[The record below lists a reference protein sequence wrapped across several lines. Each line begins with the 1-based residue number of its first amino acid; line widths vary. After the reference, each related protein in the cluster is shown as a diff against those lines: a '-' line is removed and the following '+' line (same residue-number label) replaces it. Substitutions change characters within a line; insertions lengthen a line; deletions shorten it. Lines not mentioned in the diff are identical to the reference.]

1 MRFRPARRDLL
12 ISRTLPTVGP
22 PPSRANEHAFV
33 VSAASSRRCTRLGR
47 LRTPFTVTE
56 AGRRLVEKAIAVQHS
71 WIASTLGRMAEPALV
86 ALEAKLVALRN
97 IVGEAETPQ
106 PGWRAEGVSEADAIC
121 EVRF

>member
-1 MRFRPARRDLL
+1 MRLWSAPRHPAVDSPR
-12 ISRTLPTVGP
+12 
-22 PPSRANEHAFV
+22 
-33 VSAASSRRCTRLGR
+33 AASHAVYL
-47 LRTPFTVTE
+47 TE

-106 PGWRAEGVSEADAIC
+106 PAVAPKG
-121 EVRF
+121 